1 MAAAKKGE
9 PMKPVGTVAICCI
22 TAALF
27 GQPASRLHFEVASIK
42 PGGDVSST
50 RPERSGGRF
59 KWTTQVCYLIG
70 YAYGLD
76 FSRVTGQKCG
86 SVYSVE
92 ATFDPNTTDDQVRQM
107 AQSLLA
113 DRFGMVG
120 HRVTAEASGLAL
132 SIGKGGLKIKE
143 ATPEVNKVSSSPA
156 THIFATMPEKGVM
169 AITGKDA
176 SMTQLAQ
183 TLHRVTGIPVWDRTG
198 LSGNYDF
205 SFTFAQDPGTDS
217 KTDSPSLGTALKDSI
232 GLSVQQQ
239 KGPVESLVIDELHEP
254 SGN

>member
-1 MAAAKKGE
+1 
-9 PMKPVGTVAICCI
+9 MKPSGTVAICCM

-42 PGGDVSST
+42 PGGDVFST
-50 RPERSGGRF
+50 KPERSGGRL

-76 FSRVTGQKCG
+76 FSRVTGQNCA

-92 ATFDPNTTDDQVRQM
+92 ATFDPKTTDDQVRQM

-120 HRVTAEASGLAL
+120 HRVTTEASGLAL
-132 SIGKGGLKIKE
+132 SIGKSGLKIKE
-143 ATPEVNKVSSSPA
+143 ATPEGHKDSSAPT
-156 THIFATMPEKGVM
+156 THISATMPQKGVT
-169 AITGKDA
+169 AIAGKGA

-183 TLHRVTGIPVWDRTG
+183 TLHRVTSMPVWDRTG

-205 SFTFAQDPGTDS
+205 SFTFAEDPGTDS
-217 KTDSPSLGTALKDSI
+217 KTDAPSLGTAPKDNL
-232 GLSVQQQ
+232 GLSLQKQ